1 MSIDELE
8 RLTGDGL
15 DREIRNLRD
24 LGLWSDAEELVV
36 VREAFA
42 PVPAVRHMAQRQMT
56 AHRSWW
62 ALFRAWTK
70 GARR

>member
-24 LGLWSDAEELVV
+24 LGLWEDAAGLEA

-62 ALFRAWTK
+62 AMFRAWTK